1 MADIHTQVEN
11 TQREERERGRDEDVN
26 SRHPAGLWSVPQDEF
41 GLMPPGMELHRV
53 SFCLD
58 WEVSLML
65 LPAHNQAMEREEVLM
80 QEPMAC
86 SI

>member
-1 MADIHTQVEN
+1 MG
-11 TQREERERGRDEDVN
+11 GRDENVN
-26 SRHPAGLWSVPQDEF
+26 LRHPAGLWSVPQGEF